1 MLKPKDTWNW
11 YFDGRENA
19 LMLDL
24 GDDMLFRVNLPKKLL
39 VDCAFSS
46 NSFSVED
53 ATSFQI
59 FREQAAKIS
68 LSEPRRAELILNCV
82 AAKRFHIPIQP
93 KSWFFD
99 YQSESEGYEPQE
111 GDFIHLQNKH
121 GEDGYFIVVDCG
133 ESASLCVY
141 IELGEFNLNGSK
153 QLRFGD
159 PIKVMHDRM
168 VCANALFIVPPVALV
183 G

>member
-11 YFDGRENA
+11 YYDNSDDA

-24 GDDMLFRVNLPKKLL
+24 GEDMLFRVNLPKKLL
-39 VDCAFSS
+39 VECAFTD
-46 NSFSVED
+46 NDFSVED
-53 ATSFQI
+53 ATSFQT
-59 FREQAAKIS
+59 FYEQASRIG
-68 LSEPRRAELILNCV
+68 LSEPRLAELVLNCV
-82 AAKRFHIPIQP
+82 AAKRFHIPVQP

-99 YQSESEGYEPQE
+99 YQPEGHGYEPEE
-111 GDFIHLQNKH
+111 GDFIHLQNRH
-121 GEDGYFIVVDCG
+121 GEGYFMVVECG

-141 IELGEFNLNGSK
+141 VELAEFDLNGVK
-153 QLRFGD
+153 TLRFGE

-168 VCANALFIVPPVALV
+168 LCANALFIERPVALV

>member
-11 YFDGRENA
+11 YFDRGNDA

-24 GDDMLFRVNLPKKLL
+24 GEDMLFRVNLPKKFL
-39 VDCAFSS
+39 VDCAFSA
-46 NSFSVED
+46 NDFSVED

-59 FREQAAKIS
+59 FREQIS
-68 LSEPRRAELILNCV
+68 RIDLSEPRRAELVLNCV
-82 AAKRFHIPIQP
+82 AAKRFHVPVQP

-99 YQSESEGYEPQE
+99 YQPEGKGYEPEE
-111 GDFIHLQNKH
+111 GDFIHLQNGF
-121 GEDGYFIVVDCG
+121 GEGYFMVIECG
-133 ESASLCVY
+133 ETASLCAYV
-141 IELGEFNLNGSK
+141 ELGEFQLNGSK
-153 QLRFGD
+153 RLCFGE

-168 VCANALFIVPPVALV
+168 LCANAMFTEQPIALV